1 MNITA
6 ENTNKLVERVITRLS
21 EIKADDTGMWDGL
34 AVNAATLLYK
44 KTQDEALKAAL
55 LKKVDEFVAGVK
67 VMDIEELEFTT
78 APCLLYTAFK
88 LTGDEKYKNKAME
101 LERSDEKMGF
111 AFDMMHETAFGG
123 KEHYHAITVAFNEL
137 AKKEPCCDTAKA
149 MFMEALIDTIE
160 AIDQPVY
167 ELYRSL
173 VDLFRAQLKGLIANG
188 EVALIDEKAKMI
200 LAYAIKKACDMKVIL
215 AEKYEAVADKISDN
229 YETLDCAYVINYAQ
243 HM

>member
-6 ENTNKLVERVITRLS
+6 ENTNELIKSMIARLS
-21 EIKADDTGMWDGL
+21 EIKADETGMWDGL
-34 AVNAATLLYK
+34 AVNAATQLYK
-44 KTQDEALKAAL
+44 KTLNKDLEAAL
-55 LKKVDEFVAGVK
+55 LKLADEFVAGVK
-67 VMDIEELEFTT
+67 VMDIDKVEFTT
-78 APCLLYTAFK
+78 APCILYTAFK

-101 LERSDEKMGF
+101 LEKSEAKMGF

-137 AKKEPCCDTAKA
+137 AKKEACCDTGKA

-173 VDLFRAQLKGLIANG
+173 VDLFRAQLKGLLNNG
-188 EVALIDEKAKMI
+188 NVVLADDKAKMI

-215 AEKYEAVADKISDN
+215 AEKYEAVADEISSN
-229 YETLDCAYVINYAQ
+229 YADVDCAYIINYAQ
-243 HM
+243 YM